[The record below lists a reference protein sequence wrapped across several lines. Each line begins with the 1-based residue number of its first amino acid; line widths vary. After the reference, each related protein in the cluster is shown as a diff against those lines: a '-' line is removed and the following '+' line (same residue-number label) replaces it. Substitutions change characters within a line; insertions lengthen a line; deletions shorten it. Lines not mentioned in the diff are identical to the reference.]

1 MRQPTPTI
9 AAAALAAVL
18 AAAPA
23 PAPAPAAAAAQ
34 DRCAERR
41 TVVAFLADA
50 YGEAPV
56 GRGVANNGGPIEV
69 FAAADGA
76 TWTILITMP
85 DGAACMVAAGHSWE
99 RLPESQIP
107 GAEERDPQS

>member
-23 PAPAPAAAAAQ
+23 PAPAAAQ

-41 TVVAFLADA
+41 TVVEFLAEA

-56 GRGVANNGGPIEV
+56 GRGIANNGGLIEV
-69 FAAADGA
+69 FAGADGA

-85 DGAACMVAAGHSWE
+85 DGDACMVAAGHAWE
-99 RLPESQIP
+99 RLPGPETPDAAES
-107 GAEERDPQS
+107 EPQS